1 LLGWLLCTL
10 FHVSLMSLRPCVAWK
25 FAAHLL
31 QDSNKEQTKKD
42 EKD

>member
-1 LLGWLLCTL
+1 
-10 FHVSLMSLRPCVAWK
+10 MSLRPCVAWK